1 MFQLF
6 DTKIKING
14 NIIGLAKY
22 EKPLCHG
29 YRKSIPDPVNQKY
42 PLQDSIAKSARR
54 SKTAFIDLV
63 NRSFGAKPRYARSGK
78 WGLRF
83 LTLTFAENLQNRKLA
98 NYEFRQFVR
107 RLEYFLGE
115 KFLYVCVPERQKRG
129 AYHFHL
135 LMYSPFIL
143 WEDILRIWNVNSQE
157 SRGAWIEKIRGI
169 GNLGSYLAKYMSK
182 DMSESDKYSKRY
194 FGSRGLDRKLK
205 IGRYLSENSLEKGSD
220 NVKFHLGEFIREEKY
235 FACEGKWTGRTQYAS
250 IALQGNFHQR
260 LARFWEVVLLIES
273 TLP

>member
-1 MFQLF
+1 MFTLF
-6 DTKIKING
+6 DTRVKING

-22 EKPLCHG
+22 EKPLCYG
-29 YRKSIPDPVNQKY
+29 YCKSESEPAKPKY
-42 PLQDSIAKSARR
+42 PLQDSLQKSIKR
-54 SKTAFIDLV
+54 SRSAFIDLV

-98 NYEFRQFVR
+98 NYEFRQFIK

-115 KFLYVCVPERQKRG
+115 KFLYVCVPERQRRG

-143 WEDILRIWNVNSQE
+143 WEDILRIWNVNSRE
-157 SRGAWIEKIRGI
+157 ERGAWIEKIKEI

-182 DMSESDKYSKRY
+182 DMSESEKHSKRY

-205 IGRYLSENSLEKGSD
+205 IGRYLSENSLEKESD
-220 NVKFHLGEFIREEKY
+220 NVKFHLGDFVSDEKY
-235 FACEGKWTGRTQYAS
+235 FACEGNWTGRTQYAS
-250 IALQGNFHQR
+250 FSLYGNFHQR
-260 LARFWEVVLLIES
+260 LARFWELVTLIEKAV
-273 TLP
+273 L